1 MRGLGALM
9 IIAGCVSIGGMT
21 LRERRERVETLYALC
36 AALRT
41 MRAEL
46 ITRLAPL
53 PEVFHT
59 LAENGAG
66 AAGEFFAALYAD
78 MDSLGECGLAAI
90 WQGACLRALCILRGD
105 EVAAISALGAQLSLG
120 SAEAAAE
127 AVEACE
133 GVLHAAYLREKERLP
148 QARRLCIGVAAA
160 AGAMLVILLI

>member
-9 IIAGCVSIGGMT
+9 IIAGCVTIGGIT
-21 LRERRERVETLYALC
+21 LHERRVRVETLYALC

-53 PEVFHT
+53 PEVFHA

-66 AAGEFFAALYAD
+66 AAEEFFAALYTD
-78 MDSLGECGLAAI
+78 MDALGECGLAAI
-90 WQGACLRALCILRGD
+90 WQGACLRTLGSLRGD
-105 EVAAISALGAQLSLG
+105 EMAAISALGAQLSLG

-148 QARRLCIGVAAA
+148 QARRLCIGVPAA